1 MPSPLN
7 GLIEPAASPTTSQ
20 VGPAFGI
27 TDPPVG
33 SLPPVGGP
41 HDVSGQMPQRAGAVA
56 TKASMSLLV
65 LIDFHPVK
73 VSRSPTPT
81 FTVPSPTGNTQPYP
95 GRWLPSRSRRSRWLS
110 IQGSSWYGL
119 VK

>member
-7 GLIEPAASPTTSQ
+7 GLMAPPSSAMTSQ
-20 VGPAFGI
+20 VGPVLGV

-41 HDVSGQMPQRAGAVA
+41 QAVSGEMPQRDGAVA
-56 TKASMSLLV
+56 TNASISLLV
-65 LIDFHPVK
+65 FTDFQPWK
-73 VSRSPTPT
+73 VERRPTPT
-81 FTVPSPTGNTQPYP
+81 LTVPSPTGNTQPYP

-110 IQGSSWYGL
+110 IQGSSWN
-119 VK
+119 